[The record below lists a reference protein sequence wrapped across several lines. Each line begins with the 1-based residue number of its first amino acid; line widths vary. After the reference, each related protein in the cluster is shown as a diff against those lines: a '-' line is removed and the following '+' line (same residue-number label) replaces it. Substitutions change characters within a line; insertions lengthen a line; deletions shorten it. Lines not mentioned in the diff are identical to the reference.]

1 MGPAGECH
9 KKREWLDQ
17 LQTLSRKSNPSLKP
31 VCAGLGGCTAV
42 VHTWVG
48 LSVLGSATVLITLLH
63 ACQRLLM
70 PSPTPNREYVCS
82 NNPATF
88 PSSTAVATAVY
99 AGDRP
104 STRCLDCVRLVQ
116 TSWISR

>member
-9 KKREWLDQ
+9 KKGEWFDQ
-17 LQTLSRKSNPSLKP
+17 LQTLIRTNKSLKL
-31 VCAGLGGCTAV
+31 VCAGLDGCTAV
-42 VHTWVG
+42 VPTWVG

-63 ACQRLLM
+63 ACQRLFM

-104 STRCLDCVRLVQ
+104 STGAWTVRLVQ
-116 TSWISR
+116 ASWISR